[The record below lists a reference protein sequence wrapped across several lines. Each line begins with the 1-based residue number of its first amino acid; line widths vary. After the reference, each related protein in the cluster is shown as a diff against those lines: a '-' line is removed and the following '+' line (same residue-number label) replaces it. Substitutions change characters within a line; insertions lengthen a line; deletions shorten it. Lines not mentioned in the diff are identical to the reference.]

1 MGRSMSDA
9 VASPYEAAAREAF
22 GSVLGAD
29 EANRLMSKTMAST
42 ENPKP
47 MASPYAAAAREAF
60 ASTLGKDIGESVL
73 SGKTAQPAA
82 EDKRA
87 TLLAEKRSM
96 LDSTLR
102 QLGLFTRHA
111 VNGVAALPAMAAD
124 ALVTT
129 PVNAALDAVKGKG
142 NGARLERPAKA
153 LDDALTMVGLPQP
166 ENAVERVV
174 GDATSAMAGA
184 GGMVKAGQAL
194 ASGAAGKVAGVV
206 GEKLAEGAG
215 MQIGSAASGA
225 GAAGLTREM
234 GGTEGAQLAA
244 GLAGG
249 LAPTVVPYAVKGAAR
264 LAVRG
269 GEAGRQQMADNIK
282 MFDDAAGV
290 TPTLGQATGSPRL
303 QAVESLLEKTP
314 GAVNRMNSV
323 GRLQN
328 EKMSESLTKLIQS
341 LSSEPSSAMA
351 GEAIERGVNKFRDA
365 FKTQQTKLY
374 DALDTHIPSETPIQV
389 GNAKQALTELNS
401 AISGAENVSGLFQN
415 PKIASIQKALIADL
429 EASSQ
434 TGTLPYA
441 SVKKLRSLVGQEIEA
456 GALVSDAPQAAW
468 KRLYGALSTD
478 LADAATA
485 AGPAAE
491 QAWKKANDFTKSE
504 LGKLEQLQKIVGKDS
519 PEKIFQ
525 AAMSGSR
532 EGPTVISRVMTALPQ
547 EDKREVAG
555 AVLRRMGQA
564 NPGSQNAADTAF
576 NSETFLTN
584 LSKMS
589 PEARNVIFKDTGI
602 PGVQD
607 RVKLLASMAS
617 SIRDGSK
624 FLKNP
629 SGTATVGSQIG
640 LASALSGGLATAA
653 TTGNLVPLAGAVGV
667 PVVANGAA
675 RAVTSPSLV
684 RWFAEETVLPSGSAG
699 SSINAVATSL
709 ERLRQDSADDL
720 HEKLSAIGQAETVGD
735 AISAASGMTNQP
747 AVPIAGKI
755 QADGSYVITGSPQE
769 IRAKLQAAGINNS
782 VPMRGGVMV
791 GRSDAPAA
799 YQLFNED

>member
-9 VASPYEAAAREAF
+9 IASPYEAAAREAF
-22 GSVLGAD
+22 GSVPGAD
-29 EANRLMSKTMAST
+29 EAQRLMSKSAASSG
-42 ENPKP
+42 NSKP
-47 MASPYAAAAREAF
+47 MASPYEAAAREAF
-60 ASTLGKDIGESVL
+60 ASTLGKDAGESIL
-73 SGKTAQPAA
+73 SGKASQPAA

-111 VNGVAALPAMAAD
+111 VNGVAALPSMAAD

-142 NGARLERPAKA
+142 KGARLERPAKA
-153 LDDALTMVGLPQP
+153 LDDALTMVGFPQP
-166 ENAVERVV
+166 ENATERVV

-194 ASGAAGKVAGVV
+194 ASGAGKVAGAV

-249 LAPTVVPYAVKGAAR
+249 LAPSVVPYAVKGAVR
-264 LAVRG
+264 GVVRG
-269 GEAGRQQMADNIK
+269 GEAGRQKMADNIK
-282 MFDDAAGV
+282 MFEDAAGV
-290 TPTLGQATGSPRL
+290 TPTLGQATGSPRI
-303 QAVESLLEKTP
+303 QATESLLEKTP
-314 GAVNRMNSV
+314 GAVGRMNSV
-323 GRLQN
+323 GRTQN
-328 EKMSESLTKLIQS
+328 EMMAQSLDKLTKS
-341 LSSEPSSAMA
+341 LSTEPSSAMA
-351 GEAIERGVNKFRDA
+351 GEAIQRGVDKFRDA
-365 FKTQQTKLY
+365 FKAQQTKLY
-374 DALDTHIPSETPIQV
+374 DALDKHIPSNTPIQV
-389 GNAKQALTELNS
+389 GNTKQSLAELNA
-401 AISGAENVSGLFQN
+401 AIDGAENVSGLFKNQ
-415 PKIASIQKALIADL
+415 KIAGIESALKADL
-429 EASSQ
+429 EASAQ
-434 TGTLPYA
+434 TGTIPYA

-478 LADAATA
+478 LADAASA

-491 QAWKKANDFTKSE
+491 QAWKKANDFTRSE
-504 LGKLEQLQKIVGKDS
+504 LGKIEQLQKIVGKDS
-519 PEKIFQ
+519 HEKIFQ
-525 AAMSGSR
+525 AALSGSR
-532 EGPTVISRVMTALPQ
+532 EGPTIIGRVMSALPQ
-547 EDKREVAG
+547 EDRREVAG

-564 NPGSQNAADTAF
+564 NPGAQDAAGEAF

-589 PEARNVIFKDTGI
+589 PEARNVIFKNTGV

-607 RVKLLASMAS
+607 RVNLLAGMAS

-684 RWFAEETVLPSGSAG
+684 RGFAEETVLPSGSAG

-735 AISAASGMTNQP
+735 AIAAASGMTNQP
-747 AVPIAGKI
+747 AVPVAGKI

-799 YQLFNED
+799 YQLFNGD

>member
-1 MGRSMSDA
+1 MSDA

-29 EANRLMSKTMAST
+29 EAQRLMSKSAASSG
-42 ENPKP
+42 NSKP
-47 MASPYAAAAREAF
+47 MASPYEAAAREAF
-60 ASTLGKDIGESVL
+60 ASTLGKDTGESVL
-73 SGKTAQPAA
+73 SGKTSQPAA

-124 ALVTT
+124 ALVTA

-166 ENAVERVV
+166 ENATERVV

-194 ASGAAGKVAGVV
+194 ASGAGKVASAV

-225 GAAGLTREM
+225 GAAGVTREM
-234 GGTEGAQLAA
+234 GGTEGAQLVA
-244 GLAGG
+244 GLVGG
-249 LAPTVVPYAVKGAAR
+249 LAPSVIPYTIKGAVR
-264 LAVRG
+264 GAVRG
-269 GEAGRQQMADNIK
+269 GEAGRQKMADNIK
-282 MFDDAAGV
+282 MFDEAAGV

-314 GAVNRMNSV
+314 GSVSRMNSV

-328 EKMSESLTKLIQS
+328 EKMQESLDRLTKS

-415 PKIASIQKALIADL
+415 PKIASIQKALTADL
-429 EASSQ
+429 EASAQ

-504 LGKLEQLQKIVGKDS
+504 LGKIEQLQKIVGKDS

-532 EGPTVISRVMTALPQ
+532 EGPTVIGRVMTALPQ
-547 EDKREVAG
+547 EDRREVAG

-564 NPGSQNAADTAF
+564 NPGAQDAAGQAF

-589 PEARNVIFKDTGI
+589 PEARNVIFKDTGVT
-602 PGVQD
+602 GVQD
-607 RVKLLASMAS
+607 RVKLLAEMAS
-617 SIRDGSK
+617 NRRDGANY
-624 FLKNP
+624 LKNP
-629 SGTATVGSQIG
+629 SGTATVAGQIG
-640 LASALSGGLATAA
+640 LASALSGGMATAA
-653 TTGNLVPLAGAVGV
+653 TTGNLIPLAGAVGV
-667 PVVANGAA
+667 PVIANGVA

-684 RWFAEETVLPSGSAG
+684 RGFAEETVLPSGAAG
-699 SSINAVATSL
+699 SSINAALTSF
-709 ERLRQDSADDL
+709 ERMRQDSADDL
-720 HEKLSAIGQAETVGD
+720 HEKLSAIGRAETVGD
-735 AISAASGMTNQP
+735 AISAASGATKLQP
-747 AVPIAGKI
+747 VPITGSI
-755 QADGSYVITGSPQE
+755 RNDGSYVLYGDTKE
-769 IRAKLQAAGINNS
+769 IRAKLQEAGIANY

-799 YQLFNED
+799 YQLFNGD

>member
-1 MGRSMSDA
+1 MGRPMSDA
-9 VASPYEAAAREAF
+9 VASPYEAAARDAF

-29 EANRLMSKTMAST
+29 EAQRLMSKSAASSG
-42 ENPKP
+42 NSKP
-47 MASPYAAAAREAF
+47 MASPYEAAAREAF
-60 ASTLGKDIGESVL
+60 ASTLGKDAGESVL
-73 SGKTAQPAA
+73 NGRASQPAA

-129 PVNAALDAVKGKG
+129 PVNAALDAVRGKG

-166 ENAVERVV
+166 ENATERVV

-194 ASGAAGKVAGVV
+194 ASGAGKVASAV

-249 LAPTVVPYAVKGAAR
+249 LAPSVVPYSVNGAVRG
-264 LAVRG
+264 AVRG
-269 GEAGRQQMADNIK
+269 GEAGRQKMADNIK
-282 MFDDAAGV
+282 MFDEAAGV

-314 GAVNRMNSV
+314 GSVSRMNSV

-328 EKMSESLTKLIQS
+328 EKMQESLDRLTKS

-365 FKTQQTKLY
+365 FKAQQTKLY
-374 DALDTHIPSETPIQV
+374 DALDSHIPSSTPIQV
-389 GNAKQALTELNS
+389 GNAKQALTELNA

-415 PKIASIQKALIADL
+415 PKIASIQKALTSDL
-429 EASSQ
+429 ESSAQ

-491 QAWKKANDFTKSE
+491 QAWKKANDYTKSE
-504 LGKLEQLQKIVGKDS
+504 LGKLSQLEKIVGKDS

-525 AAMSGSR
+525 AALAGSR
-532 EGPTVISRVMTALPQ
+532 EGPTVISRVMSALPQ
-547 EDKREVAG
+547 EDRREVAG

-564 NPGSQNAADTAF
+564 NPGAQNAAGEAF

-589 PEARNVIFKDTGI
+589 PEARNVIFKDTGVT
-602 PGVQD
+602 GVQD
-607 RVKLLASMAS
+607 RVKLLAEMAS
-617 SIRDGSK
+617 NRREGANY
-624 FLKNP
+624 LKNP
-629 SGTATVGSQIG
+629 SGTATVAGQIG
-640 LASALSGGLATAA
+640 LASALSGGMATAA
-653 TTGNLVPLAGAVGV
+653 TTGNIVPLAGAVGV
-667 PVVANGAA
+667 PVIANGIA

-684 RWFAEETVLPSGSAG
+684 RGFAEETVLPSGAAG
-699 SSINAVATSL
+699 SSINAALTSI
-709 ERLRQDSADDL
+709 ERMRQDSADDL
-720 HEKLSAIGQAETVGD
+720 HEKLSAIGRAETVGD
-735 AISAASGMTNQP
+735 AIAAASGATKLQP
-747 AVPIAGKI
+747 VPITGSI
-755 QADGSYVITGSPQE
+755 RNDGSYVLYGDTKE
-769 IRAKLQAAGINNS
+769 IRAKLQEAGIANY

-799 YQLFNED
+799 YQLFNGD